1 MFDPARLPAPVQ
13 HRLMLAGYW
22 WSPPELRQKLDRW
35 QELDEADAAAAEGQL
50 DLIVAVQAR

>member
-1 MFDPARLPAPVQ
+1 
-13 HRLMLAGYW
+13 MLAGYW